1 LNRLK
6 IGGAAGDLARETAGL
21 FKQNIQIAPK
31 TFGIEGGT
39 MLFDY
44 LLQTLEVVLI
54 SRHPS
59 LAPSSMSAAGVPGR
73 GE

>member
-1 LNRLK
+1 MNRLK

-39 MLFDY
+39 MPFDY
-44 LLQTLEVVLI
+44 LLQTLE
-54 SRHPS
+54 S
-59 LAPSSMSAAGVPGR
+59 L
-73 GE
+73 